1 MKRFFA
7 SLALVAAA
15 VFAPASQA
23 QPLTVASAK
32 APFGAGEELVY
43 NVSYRA
49 ALIPPI
55 NMMRITIRTLDETLA
70 GTRHFHIVGNGR
82 TTGAAKGIFNLNDT
96 YHTWL
101 DAKNLLP
108 SRMMS
113 DIREDDYRFRATYN
127 YNWNTMNVSNV
138 RRNQNWPADKHAS
151 FTLPSHNSA
160 DALSLIY
167 RLRAIDPATLTPGKA
182 YTLELVLDESAKPIT
197 LRFIGR
203 ETVKIRKLGTFRALK
218 FTCTMATSDGST
230 FEEGMSFTTWIS
242 DDANKIP
249 LMVESPVR
257 VGRVSVTLADGF
269 RTLRPMTSKVK

>member
-1 MKRFFA
+1 MAAVLAFFVIFA
-7 SLALVAAA
+7 SLAT
-15 VFAPASQA
+15 PASA
-23 QPLTVASAK
+23 QLQPKAAL
-32 APFGAGEELVY
+32 APFAAGEELVY

-82 TTGAAKGIFNLNDT
+82 TTGAAKGLFNLNDT

-101 DAKNLLP
+101 DAKTLLP

-127 YNWNTMNVSNV
+127 YNWNAMSVSNV
-138 RRNQNWPADKHAS
+138 RRNQNWPADKYS
-151 FTLPSHNSA
+151 TFTLPSHNSA

-167 RLRAIDPATLTPGKA
+167 RLRAIDPALLTPGKA
-182 YTLELVLDESAKPIT
+182 NTLELVLDESAKPIT
-197 LRFIGR
+197 LKFIGR
-203 ETVKIRKLGTFRALK
+203 ENVKIRRLGTFRALK
-218 FTCTMATSDGST
+218 FTCTMVTSDGST
-230 FEEGMSFTTWIS
+230 FEDGMSFTTWIS

-257 VGRVSVTLADGF
+257 VGRVSVTLTDGF
-269 RTLRPMTSKVK
+269 RALHPLTSKIK